1 MIPSSLDTYHI
12 MEVSDNRRPIYGV
25 LTEPL
30 RANMRSNKKHGENI
44 NVNSEDNEQYSYI
57 PKAHI

>member
-1 MIPSSLDTYHI
+1 MKPSSLDKYHI

-30 RANMRSNKKHGENI
+30 RANMKSQSSDTI
-44 NVNSEDNEQYSYI
+44 DVNTERNEYVSYI
-57 PKAHI
+57 PKSHV